1 MYILE
6 NILDKPILKLT
17 RHKLMSKSK
26 IESIIIWILIIRIQ
40 RIVGFSIISSYS
52 ITSYLEDA
60 SKRTDFT
67 NK

>member
-26 IESIIIWILIIRIQ
+26 IESIIIWIQIIRIQ